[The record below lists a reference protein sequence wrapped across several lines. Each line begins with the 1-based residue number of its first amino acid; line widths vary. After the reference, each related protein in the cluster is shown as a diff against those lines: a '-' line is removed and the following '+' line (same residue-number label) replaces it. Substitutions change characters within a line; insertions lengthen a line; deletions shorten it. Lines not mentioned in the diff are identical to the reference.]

1 MICMIVK
8 RFIVGPL
15 ETNCYLIICED
26 SKESM
31 IIDPGTYGDEYRTV
45 LERVIKDGLKVKF
58 IVNTHGHF
66 DHIMGNRL
74 IKEKTGASI
83 MIHRQDLAMLT
94 DPSLNLSRMLGL
106 RVTSPPADIILEDG
120 DTFKVGDEEFRVIHT
135 PGHSRGSVSILG
147 NDAVFTGDTLFAGSI
162 GRTDLPGSSLR
173 DLTRSIMDKLMRL
186 PDQTKVYPGHGPES
200 LIGLE
205 RRSNPFVK
213 AAEGYR
219 QNF

>member
-1 MICMIVK
+1 MICMIVR

-15 ETNCYLIICED
+15 ETNCYLVVCED

-31 IIDPGTYGDEYRTV
+31 IIDPGTYGGEYRTV

-66 DHIMGNRL
+66 DHIMGNRH

-147 NDAVFTGDTLFAGSI
+147 NGAVFTGDTLFAGSI